1 MKKLITLV
9 ALSYLTS
16 QAAFAHDLYPAVA
29 GSSVP
34 QQIKQQGIQ
43 VQTVVSDADFV
54 FRPYQHPFDA
64 STFFETYAPNWLS
77 LEETLMHWSS
87 ATGVD
92 PRVILVTLQLSEQWE
107 PESEITD
114 AEVTHIKAAIKR
126 IANHLSQYFYR
137 YDADTKLPANAST
150 LAILSTLNDSQLA
163 PAWSKQYI
171 AWFGEPAQAL
181 ESQASHAEARTL
193 NAVAP
198 PYGFMQMPW
207 RQGYNWVPNGPHAH
221 SGSGFPLSSIDVS
234 YDWPSWGGAT
244 YSVTAAHDG
253 YVTVLSR
260 CQVRVTNSNGWG
272 TNYYHMDGIQVSNG
286 QWVNKNTK
294 LGVYA
299 SQKSVALCE
308 GGSSTG
314 PHLHFSLL
322 YQGRFQSM
330 QGSSFGPYQV
340 QTGRYSYDDNC
351 NYSWLVDK
359 RSNQKVCFWNRIDNP
374 VM

>member
-1 MKKLITLV
+1 MKKTMTFV
-9 ALSYLTS
+9 ALSV
-16 QAAFAHDLYPAVA
+16 AASAQVLAHDLYPAVA
-29 GSSVP
+29 SSPIP
-34 QQIKQQGIQ
+34 QQIQQQGLHIQ
-43 VQTVVSDADFV
+43 PLLSDDNFV
-54 FRPYQHPFDA
+54 FRPYQHPFDDKA
-64 STFFETYAPNWLS
+64 FFEVFAPNWASLS
-77 LEETLMHWSS
+77 ETLLHWSG

-92 PRVILVTLQLSEQWE
+92 PRVVLVTLQVAEHWQPDS
-107 PESEITD
+107 
-114 AEVTHIKAAIKR
+114 EVTAAQAVQLKAAIKR
-126 IANHLSQYFYR
+126 ISNHLSQYFYR
-137 YDADTKLPANAST
+137 YEGERLTASNAST
-150 LAILSTLNDSQLA
+150 LAILSTLNDSQLSSV
-163 PAWSKQYI
+163 WLQQYE
-171 AWFGEPAQAL
+171 AWFGEPVPTA
-181 ESQASHAEARTL
+181 ESRMEARSFSS
-193 NAVAP
+193 VAP

-234 YDWPSWGGAT
+234 YDWPRWGGAT

-260 CQVRVTNSNGWG
+260 CQVRVTNANGWG

-330 QGSSFGPYQV
+330 QGTSFGPYQV
-340 QTGRYSYDDNC
+340 RTGRYSYDDNC
-351 NYSWLVDK
+351 NYTWLVDQ

-374 VM
+374 AM

>member
-1 MKKLITLV
+1 MNQLITLV
-9 ALSYLTS
+9 ALSIVAS
-16 QAAFAHDLYPAVA
+16 QAVQAHDLYPAVPS
-29 GSSVP
+29 SSVP

-43 VQTVVSDADFV
+43 IQPLLSDADFV

-64 STFFETYAPNWLS
+64 SAFFETNAPNWSS
-77 LEETLMHWSS
+77 LKETLLHWSG

-92 PRVILVTLQLSEQWE
+92 PRVVLVTLQIVENWQPDAVDTETDSE
-107 PESEITD
+107 
-114 AEVTHIKAAIKR
+114 VLKVAIKE

-137 YDADTKLPANAST
+137 YDADTLTSTNAST

-163 PAWSKQYI
+163 SAWLQQYV
-171 AWFGEPAQAL
+171 AWFGEPVSAV
-181 ESQASHAEARTL
+181 ESRAEARSLKTI
-193 NAVAP
+193 AP
-198 PYGFMQMPW
+198 PNEFMQMPW

-234 YDWPSWGGAT
+234 YDWPRWGGTT

-260 CQVRVTNSNGWG
+260 CQVRVTNANGWG
-272 TNYYHMDGIQVSNG
+272 TNYYHMDGVQVSNG

-330 QGSSFGPYQV
+330 QGTSFGPYQV

-351 NYSWLVDK
+351 NYSWLVDQ